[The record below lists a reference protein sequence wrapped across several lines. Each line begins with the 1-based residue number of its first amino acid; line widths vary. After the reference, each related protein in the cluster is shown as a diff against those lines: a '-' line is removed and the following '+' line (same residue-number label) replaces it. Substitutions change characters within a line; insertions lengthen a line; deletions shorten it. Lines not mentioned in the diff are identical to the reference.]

1 MTHVPD
7 GAVPRLDAYHFYDR
21 EWADYD
27 DLSTDFEWEVPHRFN
42 IAAYI
47 CDRWAAHSPDRT
59 ALYVE
64 REDGLREC
72 TYGDLRTRANRLAN
86 FLAEQGVGRG
96 DRVGVSGTQKA
107 DVLVAH
113 IAAWKLGAATVPLSG
128 LYGPEGLR
136 LRLGDSGATAM
147 VADDASIDAL
157 RDIRGDLDDLETVVT
172 VDADARESNGETA
185 IEDAVA
191 GRSETHERVDTRAEE
206 TAMLIYTSGT
216 TGPPKGVVHAHSL
229 LLGILPGFVT
239 ARLNAELNPEDVVRT
254 SAEWSWVGSLTN
266 MVLPALYYGL
276 AAVGYPRG
284 SFDPAAELDVLERY
298 DVSIMSGAPT
308 VMRMLMDEDVSSRDV
323 GSMRVVISGGESL
336 GGSIV
341 EWARDAFDAAVH
353 EVYGQ
358 TEAPLFVG
366 DCEALGVPHR
376 QGKMGRPMPGHEVA
390 VHDPDTGERVD
401 RGDVGELV
409 LAYGEDPLCFREYW
423 ERPERTAE
431 KGRDG
436 WLYTEDLGRWAVEDG
451 DDGYLAFRSRR
462 DDVIISSG
470 YRIGPEEVEEAL
482 AAHDAVADAGV
493 IGVPD
498 ETRGQIPKA
507 FVVPADD
514 VIASEG
520 LVGTLQDHVKDTLA
534 KYEYPREIEFVED
547 LPTTTTGKVRR
558 RDLREREGLE

>member
-7 GAVPRLDAYHFYDR
+7 GAVPRLDAYHFYEDD
-21 EWADYD
+21 WADYD
-27 DLSTDFEWEVPHRFN
+27 DLSADFEWEVPDRFN

-47 CDRWAAHSPDRT
+47 CDRWADHDPDRT

-64 REDGLREC
+64 REDGPREC

-147 VADDASIDAL
+147 VAEDASIDAL
-157 RDIRGDLDDLETVVT
+157 REIRGDLDDLETVVT
-172 VDADARESNGETA
+172 VDADARDGETA

-191 GRSETHERVDTRAEE
+191 GRSETHERVDTRSEE

-254 SAEWSWVGSLTN
+254 SAEWSWVGSFTN

-276 AAVGYPRG
+276 AAVGHPRG

-308 VMRMLMDEDVSSRDV
+308 VMRMLMDEDVSGRDV
-323 GSMRVVISGGESL
+323 EAMRVVISGGESL

-341 EWARDAFDAAVH
+341 EWARNAFDAAVH

-390 VHDPDTGERVD
+390 VHDPDAGERVD

-409 LAYGEDPLCFREYW
+409 LAYGEDPLCFQEYW

-451 DDGYLAFRSRR
+451 DDRYLAFRSRR

-507 FVVPADD
+507 FVVPDDD
-514 VIASEG
+514 VTASED
-520 LVGTLQDHVKDTLA
+520 LVETLQDHVKDTLA
-534 KYEYPREIEFVED
+534 KYEYPREIAFVED